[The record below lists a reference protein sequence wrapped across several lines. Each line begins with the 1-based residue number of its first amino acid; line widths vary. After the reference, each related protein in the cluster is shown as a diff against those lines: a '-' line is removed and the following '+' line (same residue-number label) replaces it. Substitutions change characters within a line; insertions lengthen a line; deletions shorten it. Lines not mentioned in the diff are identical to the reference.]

1 MPTSF
6 SHPRPGTAALENSVL
21 NCKTCGKSLT
31 LPAGQ
36 ASAEPVEEE
45 STRCSRLQEI
55 TQQRQALAARM
66 QGGIAGMLGG
76 DTVDTTDMVAH
87 RKSLARL
94 DATLKAEA
102 EELAALMHHAPL
114 QRN

>member
-6 SHPRPGTAALENSVL
+6 PYSQPGTAALENSVL
-21 NCKTCGKSLT
+21 KCKTCGKSLT
-31 LPAGQ
+31 LPGGQ
-36 ASAEPVEEE
+36 ASAELVEEE
-45 STRCSRLQEI
+45 STRCRGLQEI
-55 TQQRQALAARM
+55 TQQRQALAVRM
-66 QGGIAGMLGG
+66 QGGIVGMLGG

-87 RKSLARL
+87 RKSLAQL

>member
-6 SHPRPGTAALENSVL
+6 FHSRPGTAALENFVL
-21 NCKTCGKSLT
+21 KCKICGKSLT

-36 ASAEPVEEE
+36 ASAELVEEE

-66 QGGIAGMLGG
+66 QGGIVGMLGG

-87 RKSLARL
+87 RKSLAQL